1 MMGSFFWSSGHI
13 GWPLF
18 GIVVLS
24 VLCLLA
30 TDITWRM
37 VRISIRKL
45 MSIAIA
51 LWLVVAAAIVAI
63 WYV

>member
-1 MMGSFFWSSGHI
+1 MTSFFWSSGHI

-30 TDITWRM
+30 TDITWRT
-37 VRISIRKL
+37 VRIRIPTL
-45 MSIAIA
+45 LPI
-51 LWLVVAAAIVAI
+51 AAAVWVVGAAVIIAI